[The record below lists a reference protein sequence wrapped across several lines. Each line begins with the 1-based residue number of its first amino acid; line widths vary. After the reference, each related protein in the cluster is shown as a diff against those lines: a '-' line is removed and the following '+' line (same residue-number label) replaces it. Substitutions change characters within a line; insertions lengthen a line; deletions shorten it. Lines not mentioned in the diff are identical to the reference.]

1 MVMLNEGGKWI
12 KTAEVNNGE
21 MITIVDEGS
30 WQESKFTYDDG
41 NPKNDFVIKVEH
53 KNEEKNMR
61 LNQKNRTTLTEAYGN
76 DTSKWVGKTA
86 EITKKT
92 VEVAGKDMEAIRL
105 KISGTNQTAGQD
117 GEVDQ
122 TEDLPF

>member
-122 TEDLPF
+122 TEEIPF